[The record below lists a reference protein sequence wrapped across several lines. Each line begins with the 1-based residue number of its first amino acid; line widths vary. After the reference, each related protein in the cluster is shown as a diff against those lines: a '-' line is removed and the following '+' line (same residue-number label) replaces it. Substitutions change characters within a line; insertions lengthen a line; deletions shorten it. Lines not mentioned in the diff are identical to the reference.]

1 MQKYLIKAANKKH
14 LTSLIKDYRQD
25 GFNIVTYTPDIVE
38 LETETAFITL
48 THKKEVFDY
57 LNR

>member
-1 MQKYLIKAANKKH
+1 MQKYLIKAVNKKH

-25 GFNIVTYTPDIVE
+25 GFNIVTYTADLVE
-38 LETETAFITL
+38 LETETEFITL